1 MKPMLLAAAFGV
13 LVAAPLAQAQ
23 QSSRSPDP
31 SDPAVTVPQ
40 PVYESAMT
48 GYSRQPRE
56 GGATPD
62 KTWRQANEA
71 VAAAPGHAAHG
82 VQQPQAPAQPD
93 KPAPADHKHH

>member
-1 MKPMLLAAAFGV
+1 MKPILLAAAFGV
-13 LVAAPLAQAQ
+13 LVAAPLAHAQ

-48 GYSRQPRE
+48 GYSRQPRD
-56 GGATPD
+56 GGPTPD
-62 KTWRQANEA
+62 KTWRQVNEA
-71 VAAAPGHAAHG
+71 VAAAPGHGHAPA
-82 VQQPQAPAQPD
+82 APAQPD